1 MTDSESDPT
10 AAAEWPLSLRGV
22 TETVV
27 TTRGPNDRWNVAAL
41 GVHAPDEAGR
51 DGDDGDGRDD
61 GDGGGGDDPNGG
73 VATATTW
80 GDTRT
85 RKNFDRRGRGVIQF
99 VSDPRT
105 FVEAAVTI
113 REEADPV
120 LPSAHAWA
128 EVEVE
133 RIDSGESN
141 GTRRERWALYPV
153 ESAVR
158 ERVVPRLNRGAAAVI
173 EATVAASRLDVPAY
187 DADELLSRL
196 RYFAETVDRCGGA
209 PEREAFAILDDA
221 TEWRERLPDEVD
233 APRFDA

>member
-1 MTDSESDPT
+1 MTESGSDLT
-10 AAAEWPLSLRGV
+10 AKAEWPLSLRGV

-27 TTRGPNDRWNVAAL
+27 TSRGPNDRWNVAAL
-41 GVHAPDEAGR
+41 GVHAPEETGR
-51 DGDDGDGRDD
+51 DGDARDD
-61 GDGGGGDDPNGG
+61 GDDVPNGG

-80 GDTRT
+80 GNTRT

-133 RIDSGESN
+133 RIESGESN

-158 ERVVPRLNRGAAAVI
+158 ERVVPRLNRGAAAAI

-187 DADELLSRL
+187 DTDELLSRL

-221 TEWRERLPDEVD
+221 TDWRERLPDEVD